1 VAAVDGPSF
10 SWEANDMR
18 IEDEGSLAVRERP
31 RHDREMAYP
40 THAVDID
47 AAVEVGRD
55 IDLSG
60 CRFRSDVDAPT
71 PPRYHFMAGLVR
83 TMGASRIL
91 EVGTF
96 HGGATMAL
104 ARGVDPLCLSPQ
116 VATIDVVRLN
126 DEGFQAF
133 PDVHR
138 VIADSLDPTTVHEIG
153 EYFDDHIDL
162 LFVDSGHDY
171 RQAFENVAI
180 YGNLLKPRV
189 ILLDD
194 IYLNRSMRRM
204 WERIVELA
212 PDSTVDVS
220 EPAQR
225 TNVGYGMIECR
236 YPFTWPEMHPARL
249 AAWSA
254 YWRLGR
260 AVMPRIPADA
270 RDRVRRLVRGRRQGA
285 VTTPS

>member
-1 VAAVDGPSF
+1 MSSTLDTMEF
-10 SWEANDMR
+10 
-18 IEDEGSLAVRERP
+18 
-31 RHDREMAYP
+31 
-40 THAVDID
+40 VDID
-47 AAVEVGRD
+47 AAVRVGRD
-55 IDLSG
+55 IDLSV
-60 CRFRSDVDAPT
+60 CRYRSDVDSP
-71 PPRYHFMAGLVR
+71 PQPRYHFMAGLVR
-83 TMGASRIL
+83 TLSASRIL
-91 EVGTF
+91 EIGTF
-96 HGGATMAL
+96 HGGATMAMAL
-104 ARGVDPLCLSPQ
+104 GVDPSIETAQ

-126 DEGFQAF
+126 DEGFEAF
-133 PDVHR
+133 PQVHR
-138 VIADSLDPTTVHEIG
+138 VIADSLQPRTVREIG

-212 PDSTVDVS
+212 PDSTCDVS

-225 TNVGYGMIECR
+225 TNVGYGLIECR
-236 YPFTWPEMHPARL
+236 YPFSWPEMHAARL

-254 YWRLGR
+254 YWRLAR
-260 AVMPRIPADA
+260 TVMPRIPTAASDT
-270 RDRVRRLVRGRRQGA
+270 VRRLVRGQK
-285 VTTPS
+285 